1 MNVLIVGGGKIGLQ
15 IASALHGAHNI
26 TVLDVKEARESL
38 LSLDVQFVQGTGSDP
53 DDLKAAGAEQA
64 DAVIAATSN
73 DDVNILSCL
82 AAKGLGAK
90 ETMAFVTR
98 QRYVDAFASKGAM
111 ESVGLVIDRILW
123 PQRTLANQIVDI
135 VRVPRALD
143 SAHFAGGR
151 IKMLEYRLEK
161 GDPFI
166 GLPLSKTTPP
176 QSVLVVGSI
185 REDSFIVPSG
195 DTILRPDDK
204 VIFMGTSES
213 MRHIEKRFAPR
224 KRSTNLAIVGG
235 GNVGFMVAQQLQNTA
250 INTTIIEEEE
260 RRCARL
266 ANWLPKALILRG
278 DGTDLEL
285 LEQEQ
290 IEEADVVVAVT
301 NDDSKNLLV
310 SMLAK
315 QLGIPKV
322 VTRVGRSRNRR
333 LFEWVGIEAPLT
345 PRTAAVQEVLN
356 WLKVDEVD
364 HLATIENRAEVMEIS
379 YPYQCNVGKVRDLGA
394 PATSLI
400 GAILRKDRVIIPN
413 GDTTIQHGDHL
424 YIVTTPDNV
433 PSVNGWL
440 AQKRQEVEA

>member
-1 MNVLIVGGGKIGLQ
+1 
-15 IASALHGAHNI
+15 
-26 TVLDVKEARESL
+26 
-38 LSLDVQFVQGTGSDP
+38 
-53 DDLKAAGAEQA
+53 
-64 DAVIAATSN
+64 
-73 DDVNILSCL
+73 
-82 AAKGLGAK
+82 
-90 ETMAFVTR
+90 
-98 QRYVDAFASKGAM
+98 
-111 ESVGLVIDRILW
+111 
-123 PQRTLANQIVDI
+123 
-135 VRVPRALD
+135 
-143 SAHFAGGR
+143 
-151 IKMLEYRLEK
+151 
-161 GDPFI
+161 
-166 GLPLSKTTPP
+166 
-176 QSVLVVGSI
+176 
-185 REDSFIVPSG
+185 
-195 DTILRPDDK
+195 
-204 VIFMGTSES
+204 

-235 GNVGFMVAQQLQNTA
+235 GNVGFMVAQQLQNTSTN
-250 INTTIIEEEE
+250 ITIIEEEA

-266 ANWLPKALILRG
+266 AKWLPKALGLRG

-379 YPYQCNVGKVRDLGA
+379 YPYECNVGKVRDLGA

-400 GAILRKDRVIIPN
+400 GAILRRDRVIIPN